1 MSLLDNYHLEIVT
14 NVQTGIKLE
23 CNGIKL
29 E

>member
-1 MSLLDNYHLEIVT
+1 MSLLDNCHLEIVT
-14 NVQTGIKLE
+14 NVQAGIKIE